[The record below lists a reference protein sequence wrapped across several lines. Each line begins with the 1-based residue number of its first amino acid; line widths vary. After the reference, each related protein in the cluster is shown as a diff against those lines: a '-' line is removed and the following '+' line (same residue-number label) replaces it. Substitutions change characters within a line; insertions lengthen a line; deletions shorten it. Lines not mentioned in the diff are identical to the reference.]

1 MRVSP
6 SRVPYSSTQ
15 IFDTYVPQ
23 AHEGPWAAAL
33 QRGLLRVRKY
43 TRFST
48 PIITRPL
55 PVRQTVHVVVGA
67 PVKFASTK
75 VVDCHAQYLQ
85 AVRDLYNEHKANHG
99 HADVPL
105 EFI

>member
-1 MRVSP
+1 
-6 SRVPYSSTQ
+6 
-15 IFDTYVPQ
+15 
-23 AHEGPWAAAL
+23 
-33 QRGLLRVRKY
+33 
-43 TRFST
+43 
-48 PIITRPL
+48 
-55 PVRQTVHVVVGA
+55 VVGA